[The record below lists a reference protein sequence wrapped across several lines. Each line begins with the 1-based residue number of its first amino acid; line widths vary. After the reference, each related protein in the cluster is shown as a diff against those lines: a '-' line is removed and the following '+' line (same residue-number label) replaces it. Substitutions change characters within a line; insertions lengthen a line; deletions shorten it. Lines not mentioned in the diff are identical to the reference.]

1 MKVVILAGGMGTR
14 ISIET
19 HEKPKPM
26 ININGKPILWHIMKL
41 YSHFG
46 FNEFVICLGYK
57 SEVIKDFFCN
67 LPGVTVFDNGPEALR
82 VEDDLNNWSIDLVDT
97 GKNTMTGG
105 RIKRVKGYVGNQ
117 TFFISYGD
125 TLCDV
130 NIKKLLEFHKQNNAA
145 VSLTAVKPPS
155 QYGVIKFNNG
165 SGAVSKFNEKSKED
179 ADWINGGFFVAEPE
193 VFDLINDDT
202 TVWEKEPLNKL
213 VNDKKLFAYKHH
225 GFWQSIETL
234 KDKNYI
240 DELIK
245 QNNKPWMVWENN

>member
-19 HEKPKPM
+19 YEKPKPM

-46 FNEFVICLGYK
+46 FNEFVICAGYK
-57 SEVIKDFFCN
+57 NEVIKDYFLK
-67 LPGVTVFDNGPEALR
+67 LPEVEISNNGSEAIKI
-82 VEDDLNNWSIDLVDT
+82 EDKINNWSIDLVDT
-97 GKNTMTGG
+97 GINTMTGG
-105 RIKRVKGYVGNQ
+105 RIKRIENFVDNQ

-130 NIKKLLEFHKQNNAA
+130 DIKKLLEFHKQNNAI

-155 QYGVIKFNNG
+155 QYGVIKFNDN
-165 SGAVSKFNEKSKED
+165 SDVVHKFNEKSKED

-193 VFDLINDDT
+193 IFKLLDNDE
-202 TVWEKEPLNKL
+202 TVWEKEPLNSL
-213 VNDKKLFAYKHH
+213 VKDKKLFAYKHY

-234 KDKNYI
+234 KDKNFI
-240 DELIK
+240 EELVSR
-245 QNNKPWMVWENN
+245 NHKPWMVWEK